1 MPEPKRLVEKRK
13 SFKAALDAGVMIC
26 MGGDVGVFSHGDNAR
41 EMEDMVDYGMKPI
54 DVLKSATSINA
65 DVFKIGDQVG
75 RIKKKL
81 FADIIVVEGDP
92 STSISQVRKI
102 KLVMKNGAIY

>member
-1 MPEPKRLVEKRK
+1 MVE
-13 SFKAALDAGVMIC
+13 
-26 MGGDVGVFSHGDNAR
+26 
-41 EMEDMVDYGMKPI
+41 YGMKPI
-54 DVLKSATSINA
+54 DVLRSATSVNA
-65 DVFKIGDQVG
+65 DVFKIADQVG

-92 STSISQVRKI
+92 STNISQVRKI

>member
-1 MPEPKRLVEKRK
+1 
-13 SFKAALDAGVMIC
+13 
-26 MGGDVGVFSHGDNAR
+26 
-41 EMEDMVDYGMKPI
+41 
-54 DVLKSATSINA
+54 VLRSSTSINA
-65 DVFKIGDQVG
+65 DVFKIADQVG

-92 STSISQVRKI
+92 STNISQVRKI